1 MRVLA
6 KRGEEGVQ
14 IIADEQSHLR
24 IGQHTPHGAGQI
36 LVADFRRPAPP
47 GVVNRQ
53 RQAGLKHAARLFGKA
68 ATGKIDM
75 PDFRIRQA
83 AAGPEQRLHRGVDD
97 RGVDGLQGLDELRT
111 KARQGPDR
119 HGVDSKGVIVSRVDM
134 LNSSLRSPTKPNHL
148 LFE

>member
-119 HGVDSKGVIVSRVDM
+119 QRLAAGINPRRRQQRSHRV
-134 LNSSLRSPTKPNHL
+134 TC
-148 LFE
+148 